1 MPANGDRCVI
11 LHIPPRGTLE
21 ELQHFRFSVPAPE
34 RGPAPVP
41 RRPND
46 KGLVHVWWRAIERSE
61 PREVER
67 VPARG
72 RGRRRSL
79 SADRPC
85 SSFLVKPGM
94 TDLRTDDFSSSP
106 LAFRR
111 LGDRAEVGP
120 YRIVHD
126 FSYAQLLGVPLE
138 GCLLVGHLDWNN
150 GQSDSRTVGQSDSRT
165 VGQSDRHGYN
175 RSRAG
180 VRSMHRTAAG
190 VVLPGEHALQESQ
203 AGKEHQQR

>member
-111 LGDRAEVGP
+111 LGVRAEVGP
-120 YRIVHD
+120 HRIVQD

-138 GCLLVGHLDWNN
+138 GCLLVGHLDWDN
-150 GQSDSRTVGQSDSRT
+150 GQSDSRTVGQTWIQPFSSWCAVNAPDRGGRRPARRARSARVPGRQRT
-165 VGQSDRHGYN
+165 P
-175 RSRAG
+175 
-180 VRSMHRTAAG
+180 TAMSS
-190 VVLPGEHALQESQ
+190 PY
-203 AGKEHQQR
+203 